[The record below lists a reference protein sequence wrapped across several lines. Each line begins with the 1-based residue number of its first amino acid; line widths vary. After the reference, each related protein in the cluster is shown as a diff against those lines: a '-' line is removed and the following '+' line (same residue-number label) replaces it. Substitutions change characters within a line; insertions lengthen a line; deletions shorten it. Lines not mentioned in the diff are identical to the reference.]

1 MTEMETQNQGQGRRV
16 KRVTNVDVIRRA
28 QGVGQPGSY
37 ELELTLDGTQEFV
50 MVVAENEV
58 STVLR
63 NFQHSD
69 SILFDTE
76 TQELTFEHYH

>member
-1 MTEMETQNQGQGRRV
+1 MPGVKGKSGGKRRG
-16 KRVTNVDVIRRA
+16 A
-28 QGVGQPGSY
+28 GQPGTY

-50 MVVAENEV
+50 MLVAENEV

-63 NFQHSD
+63 IFRHSD
-69 SILFDTE
+69 TVLFDTN